1 MPIIFVSASVRD
13 TVLKQGSH
21 WDLKK
26 VTTHI
31 IFPPDAVPEDRSMAL
46 YRWRSSAC
54 FPPLEENEAI
64 VSDVVEL
71 STDISEGLTFNKEV
85 TLAISHSASDL
96 KGYEVVVKK
105 LIDKDTNEWMDVG
118 KTVDFR
124 SLPGKDCP

>member
-1 MPIIFVSASVRD
+1 
-13 TVLKQGSH
+13 
-21 WDLKK
+21 
-26 VTTHI
+26 
-31 IFPPDAVPEDRSMAL
+31 MAL
-46 YRWRSSAC
+46 YRWKSSAC
-54 FPPLEENEAI
+54 FPPLEENEDI

-71 STDISEGLTFNKEV
+71 LTFNKEV